1 MKKITV
7 ISILACLFVSVYGI
21 VNVDWEASSGFF
33 FNANPSI
40 GILGEGTRNSTIAQ
54 LMYSPDNIK
63 DDILPNK
70 AGSENDVIW
79 STKIITENGV
89 SGAYEYDGYALF
101 SENYTAPTFTN
112 GWVYV
117 LIFQDNNAQVG
128 DWYFYTPMYAL
139 SDVAGP
145 DPGPADSAQYIQ
157 VNTDSPNFDVGNA
170 INSGANTAQVK
181 AAPNPKPPK
190 VFIIR

>member
-1 MKKITV
+1 VKKIIT
-7 ISILACLFVSVYGI
+7 IILLGFLFTSAYGI
-21 VNVDWEASSGFF
+21 VNVDWEANSGFF
-33 FNANPSI
+33 FSTNPSV
-40 GILGEGTRNSTIAQ
+40 GILGEGTGNSTIAQ
-54 LMYSPDNIK
+54 LMYSPDNFK
-63 DDILPNK
+63 DSILTSK
-70 AGSENDVIW
+70 AGNVNDMIW
-79 STKIITENGV
+79 ATKTITEDGI
-89 SGAYEYDGYALF
+89 SGGYDGYALF

-112 GWVYV
+112 GWVYAV
-117 LIFQDNNAQVG
+117 IFQDSNVQTG

-145 DPGPADSAQYIQ
+145 DPGPAQYIQ

-181 AAPNPKPPK
+181 ADPDPKPPK